1 VYGSVGAAFIF
12 FLTQTGVS
20 LAQFILVKNIIGFK
34 IIPVLIL
41 KHALVIIS
49 ILLLGLYL
57 SEGIELF
64 IFQTLL
70 GIVLL
75 FALRIIDLRELKSSF
90 LSSKET
96 NNNN

>member
-1 VYGSVGAAFIF
+1 
-12 FLTQTGVS
+12 
-20 LAQFILVKNIIGFK
+20 
-34 IIPVLIL
+34 VLIL

-64 IFQTLL
+64 VFQTLL